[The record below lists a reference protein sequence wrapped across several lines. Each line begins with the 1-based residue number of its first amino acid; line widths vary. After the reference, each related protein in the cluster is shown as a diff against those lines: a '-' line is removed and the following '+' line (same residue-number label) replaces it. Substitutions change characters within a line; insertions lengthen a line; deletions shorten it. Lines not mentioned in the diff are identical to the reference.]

1 MIDNRLVAHM
11 TALVSLGIHGV
22 SACVGEELVPLGRYF
37 FDLMLKA
44 AYLQPI
50 IVPACFDRG
59 QNRSCDGQRPSFE
72 IVVGVLKT
80 VVRDRRK
87 ILLHVF
93 RIALT
98 KPSSSALMGSPGA
111 MVATPRRPEGALATD
126 CNLMVRLLT
135 PSKGRIIASVV
146 LRLRPG
152 LPLR

>member
-1 MIDNRLVAHM
+1 MIDNSLVAHM

-50 IVPACFDRG
+50 IVPACFDRR

-72 IVVGVLKT
+72 IVGVLKT
-80 VVRDRRK
+80 VVRDRPRSYCM
-87 ILLHVF
+87 
-93 RIALT
+93 
-98 KPSSSALMGSPGA
+98 SSQSALMGSPGA
-111 MVATPRRPEGALATD
+111 MVATPRRPEGALAAD
-126 CNLMVRLLT
+126 RNLMVRLLAL
-135 PSKGRIIASVV
+135 SKGRIIASVV
-146 LRLRPG
+146 SRLRPG